1 MSYHEPS
8 SNSRS
13 QAAALEAHGLRAINA
28 LLALAGLACLL
39 AAVAGS
45 LAR

>member
-1 MSYHEPS
+1 MTDHQHSCHP
-8 SNSRS
+8 RS
-13 QAAALEAHGLRAINA
+13 QAAAIETHGLRAINA